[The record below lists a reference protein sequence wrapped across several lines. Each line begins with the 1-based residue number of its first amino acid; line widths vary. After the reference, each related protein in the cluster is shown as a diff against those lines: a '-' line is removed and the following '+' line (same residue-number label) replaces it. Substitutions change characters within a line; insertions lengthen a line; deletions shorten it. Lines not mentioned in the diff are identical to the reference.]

1 MKADPKAEAA
11 VAPAAGGKSKL
22 FIMIG
27 AAVLVLGLGGGAG
40 WYFLHGSAEEA
51 PRSAKK
57 EHGEQQEKEEGR
69 ASARVPADRA
79 FTVNLQPENG
89 DQYLQV
95 AFTLQ
100 VDGAEQAE
108 VIKTNMAKVR
118 SRVLLLLSGKKAP
131 EINTVEGKQQLAGE
145 ILAVVKQPFA
155 EHGDAGSLGRPV
167 HLVHH
172 PVSRSM
178 ADNFL
183 SQEEVDALL
192 KGVNGDQDDVAAPE
206 DTSGV
211 RTYNLATQERIVR
224 GRMPTLEIINE
235 RFARYL
241 RVGLFNFLR
250 RSAEVSVGSVRVSK
264 YSEFIRNLVVPTNLN
279 LIHMKPLRGTALMVF
294 DPGLVFLLVDNLFG
308 GDGRF
313 HTRVEGRDFTQTE
326 QRIIMRI
333 LDIVFEAY
341 AKSWEPVYPIEFEYI
356 RSEMNT
362 QFANIATPNEV
373 VVSSTFTVE
382 LGSVSGQIHFCMP
395 YSMIEPIRDA
405 LTSSLQGEALEVD
418 KRWIR
423 LMTQQIQ
430 VAEVEL
436 VAMLGH
442 GKANFDEI
450 LNMKVGDVIP
460 ISVPEML
467 QATVDG
473 VPVMDCSY
481 GVSNGQYAL
490 KVEKLLANSDTFN
503 K

>member
-1 MKADPKAEAA
+1 
-11 VAPAAGGKSKL
+11 
-22 FIMIG
+22 
-27 AAVLVLGLGGGAG
+27 
-40 WYFLHGSAEEA
+40 
-51 PRSAKK
+51 
-57 EHGEQQEKEEGR
+57 
-69 ASARVPADRA
+69 
-79 FTVNLQPENG
+79 
-89 DQYLQV
+89 
-95 AFTLQ
+95 
-100 VDGAEQAE
+100 
-108 VIKTNMAKVR
+108 
-118 SRVLLLLSGKKAP
+118 
-131 EINTVEGKQQLAGE
+131 
-145 ILAVVKQPFA
+145 
-155 EHGDAGSLGRPV
+155 
-167 HLVHH
+167 
-172 PVSRSM
+172 M

-192 KGVNGDQDDVAAPE
+192 KGVNGDQDEISAPE

-235 RFARYL
+235 RFARLL
-241 RVGLFNFLR
+241 RIGLFNFLR

-333 LDIVFEAY
+333 LDVVFEAY
-341 AKSWEPVYPIEFEYI
+341 GKSWEPVYPIEFEYV

-373 VVSSTFTVE
+373 VVSSTFTIE
-382 LGSVSGQIHFCMP
+382 LGPVSGQIHFCMP

-405 LTSSLQGEALEVD
+405 LTSSIQGEALEVD

-436 VAMLGH
+436 VAELGH
-442 GKANFDEI
+442 GRANFDDI
-450 LNMKVGDVIP
+450 LNMKIGDVIP
-460 ISVPEML
+460 ITVPDMV

-473 VPVMDCSY
+473 VPVMECSY
-481 GVSNGQYAL
+481 GVFNGQYAL
-490 KVEKLLANSDTFN
+490 KVEKLLANSDSF

>member
-1 MKADPKAEAA
+1 
-11 VAPAAGGKSKL
+11 
-22 FIMIG
+22 
-27 AAVLVLGLGGGAG
+27 
-40 WYFLHGSAEEA
+40 
-51 PRSAKK
+51 
-57 EHGEQQEKEEGR
+57 
-69 ASARVPADRA
+69 
-79 FTVNLQPENG
+79 
-89 DQYLQV
+89 
-95 AFTLQ
+95 
-100 VDGAEQAE
+100 
-108 VIKTNMAKVR
+108 
-118 SRVLLLLSGKKAP
+118 
-131 EINTVEGKQQLAGE
+131 
-145 ILAVVKQPFA
+145 
-155 EHGDAGSLGRPV
+155 
-167 HLVHH
+167 
-172 PVSRSM
+172 M

-192 KGVNGDQDDVAAPE
+192 KGVNGDQDDISAPE

-235 RFARYL
+235 RFARLL
-241 RVGLFNFLR
+241 RIGLFNFLR

-279 LIHMKPLRGTALMVF
+279 LIHLKPLRGTALMVF

-326 QRIIMRI
+326 QRIILRI

-341 AKSWEPVYPIEFEYI
+341 TKSWEPVYPIEFEYI

-373 VVSSTFTVE
+373 VVSSTFTIE
-382 LGSVSGQIHFCMP
+382 LGPVSGQIHFCMP

-405 LTSSLQGEALEVD
+405 LTSSIQGEALEVD

-436 VAMLGH
+436 VAKLGH
-442 GKANFDEI
+442 GKVNFDDI
-450 LNMKVGDVIP
+450 LNMQVGDVIP
-460 ISVPEML
+460 ISVPETI

-473 VPVMDCSY
+473 VPVMECSY

-490 KVEKLLANSDTFN
+490 KVEKLLANSDSF